1 MGLLHCVVTSTWHME
16 MSPASESPATMTN
29 PFLAASPST
38 PLACGVGRG
47 SSGDSGSRKHP
58 YMVLSH
64 STAVLQILP
73 RLLLMLG
80 PLPTHSAH
88 GPECHTTEPLSQL
101 RPWILGES
109 MGFILGGGS
118 FEKRAPSATRG
129 LGVASVM
136 SEQTPGSCR
145 LGSALQHNSY
155 QVRGV

>member
-80 PLPTHSAH
+80 PFPPTAPTVLSVTQLSPCLSSDH
-88 GPECHTTEPLSQL
+88 GF
-101 RPWILGES
+101 WES
-109 MGFILGGGS
+109 PMGFILGGGS